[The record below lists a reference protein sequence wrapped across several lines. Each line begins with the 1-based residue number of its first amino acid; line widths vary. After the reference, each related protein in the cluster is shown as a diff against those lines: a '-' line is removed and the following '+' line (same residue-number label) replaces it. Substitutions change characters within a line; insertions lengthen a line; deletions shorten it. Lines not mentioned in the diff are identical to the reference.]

1 MGFITESLWKAVL
14 LIISGS
20 PDVLSAVWTSLFI
33 SANSILL
40 ASLLG
45 IPAGMCIGVGEF
57 PL

>member
-14 LIISGS
+14 LIVSGS
-20 PDVLSAVWTSLFI
+20 PDVLSVVWTSLFI

-57 PL
+57 P